1 MNIFQQL
8 QRLETVMLAI
18 TFAEANEH
26 DTARRILGEAR
37 PARQRTRARKA
48 PENRVD
54 NRPQLRL

>member
-8 QRLETVMLAI
+8 QRLETVMLAV

-26 DTARRILGEAR
+26 DTARRILRESR
-37 PARQRTRARKA
+37 PVRQRSRARKTT
-48 PENRVD
+48 ENRVD